1 MIHKIY
7 ILEYSNMLMK
17 EIYKIHAE
25 MCKVFSNPIRLEI
38 LNLLRDREMSVTA
51 LIDKSKLSQANISQ
65 HLSIMKSKGIV
76 ISERNGKNI
85 YYKLSNPKIIKAFDI
100 IKEVLTERLEKN
112 RKILV
117 EVKAWKF
124 I

>member
-1 MIHKIY
+1 
-7 ILEYSNMLMK
+7 MLMK
-17 EIYKIHAE
+17 ELYQLHAE

-38 LNLLRDREMSVTA
+38 LNLLRDKKMFVTE
-51 LIDKSKLSQANISQ
+51 LIYQTKLSQANISQ

-76 ISERNGKNI
+76 VSERNGKNI

-117 EVKAWKF
+117 EAKA
-124 I
+124 